1 MDTLALKSELHI
13 LIDHLQ
19 DEEVLKAVKTLL
31 GKNLNVETD
40 FWNELSEEDKADIRK
55 GAEDI
60 KAGRFHTYEEVF
72 SKYGL

>member
-1 MDTLALKSELHI
+1 MDTLTLKSELHI

-31 GKNLNVETD
+31 GRSINIEND
-40 FWNELSEEDKADIRK
+40 FWNELSEEDKAGIEEGIADI
-55 GAEDI
+55 E
-60 KAGRFHTYEEVF
+60 AGRVHTYEEVF

>member
-1 MDTLALKSELHI
+1 MDTLTLKSELHI

-31 GKNLNVETD
+31 GRSINIEND
-40 FWNELSEEDKADIRK
+40 FWNELSEEDKAGIRK

-60 KAGRFHTYEEVF
+60 KAGRVHTYEEVF